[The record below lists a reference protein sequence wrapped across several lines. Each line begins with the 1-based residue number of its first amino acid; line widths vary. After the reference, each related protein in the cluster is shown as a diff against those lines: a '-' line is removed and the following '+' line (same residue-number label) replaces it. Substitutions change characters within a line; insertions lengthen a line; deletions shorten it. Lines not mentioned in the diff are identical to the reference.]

1 MYGDVQN
8 RDRDCKI
15 LGFCNRA
22 EHPMIDSAGIWID
35 HRKAFVVTLL
45 ADGEDTKLILS
56 RVEKHPER
64 GGDSPLKGR
73 NEAHSVPA
81 DDRRQRA
88 LTAEHNVYY
97 DAVISTVRG
106 YASIFVFGPGEAKH
120 ELHKR
125 FVHMKVGESVTAMEA
140 ADKMTD
146 REIIAKVREHFGV
159 GAVRAQP
166 KQATA

>member
-1 MYGDVQN
+1 
-8 RDRDCKI
+8 
-15 LGFCNRA
+15 
-22 EHPMIDSAGIWID
+22 MIDGAGIWID
-35 HRKAFVVTLL
+35 HRKAIVVTLS

-73 NEAHSVPA
+73 YEAHSVPA

-88 LTAEHNVYY
+88 LTGELNVYY
-97 DAVISTVRG
+97 DAVISTIRG
-106 YASIFVFGPGEAKH
+106 YANLLLFGPGEAKN

-125 FVHMKVGESVTAMEA
+125 VVQMQVGESVTAVEA

-166 KQATA
+166 NQTAA